1 VTEVVQLAKPQRTT
15 AKARGLGR
23 TYQRGGTWW
32 VQYYDRGKLCRE
44 SSGSERESDANKLL
58 KRRFAEIG
66 QGRLVGPVVERTTL
80 EDLAEMLF
88 NDYRVNGRKSLDRAE
103 RSVEHLKTC
112 FARSRAIDITPDRVS
127 AYIDSRL
134 RVAKPATIRLE
145 LAALGRMFTLGVRA
159 GKVSHR
165 PYIPS
170 IEVRNT
176 RSGFFEEA
184 ELRRVLDQLPAD
196 LRFLVEFLH
205 STGWRVGEAKQLTWR
220 QVDFTAGVV
229 RLEPGT
235 TKNDEG
241 RTFPFAAWPRL
252 TELLR
257 LQRER
262 TSALEREQGRLI
274 PWVFHRNGKPVRS
287 LHSAWREACK
297 RARVPGRLIHDLR
310 RTAVRNFERAGVSR
324 SAAMKLSGHKTESV
338 YRRYAIVS
346 EADLAEAVCKV
357 AALSAGGVTAVRRLV
372 PITESHE
379 PRTSTD
385 RRLPRLR
392 ERRTCRAQSWTW
404 CRWRCASSQ
413 RARPTCDGS
422 HRQGTTPRSSR

>member
-1 VTEVVQLAKPQRTT
+1 VTEVLQHPQAKPKQK
-15 AKARGLGR
+15 APKARGLGR
-23 TYQRGGTWW
+23 TYQRGETWW
-32 VQYYDRGKLCRE
+32 VQYYDRGKLRRE

-66 QGRLVGPVVERTTL
+66 QGRLVGPDVERTTF

-103 RSVEHLKTC
+103 RSVEHLKTR

-134 RVAKPATIRLE
+134 RVAKAGTIRLE
-145 LAALGRMFTLGVRA
+145 LAALGRMLTLGVRA

-165 PYIPS
+165 PYIPG

-184 ELRRVLDQLPAD
+184 ELRAVLAQLPAE
-196 LRFLVEFLH
+196 LRVLVEFLH

-220 QVDFTAGVV
+220 QVDFGAGMV
-229 RLEPGT
+229 RLEPRT

-241 RTFPFAAWPRL
+241 RTF
-252 TELLR
+252 
-257 LQRER
+257 
-262 TSALEREQGRLI
+262 
-274 PWVFHRNGKPVRS
+274 
-287 LHSAWREACK
+287 HSAWREACK

-324 SAAMKLSGHKTESV
+324 SAAMKLSGHKTESI

-346 EADLAEAVCKV
+346 EADLAEGVRKV
-357 AALSAGGVTAVRRLV
+357 AALSAGG
-372 PITESHE
+372 
-379 PRTSTD
+379 TSAAD
-385 RRLPRLR
+385 
-392 ERRTCRAQSWTW
+392 
-404 CRWRCASSQ
+404 
-413 RARPTCDGS
+413 
-422 HRQGTTPRSSR
+422 